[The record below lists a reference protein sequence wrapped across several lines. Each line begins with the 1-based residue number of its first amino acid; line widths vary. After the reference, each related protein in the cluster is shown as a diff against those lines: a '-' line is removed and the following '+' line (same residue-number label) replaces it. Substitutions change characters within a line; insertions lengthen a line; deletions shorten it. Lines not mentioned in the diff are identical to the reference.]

1 MHPRE
6 WPNLIWRT
14 CGQTLCL
21 MFICIHVDIVKYM
34 AINMFKLIKKAYKTK
49 QNKTTT
55 TTTTKEGK
63 KKKKETLALTLN
75 DRRQSFHVSHV
86 YSLW

>member
-6 WPNLIWRT
+6 WPNLSWRT

-34 AINMFKLIKKAYKTK
+34 AINMFKLTLVGYFRLSIAATGCPSERDPQKTVIV
-49 QNKTTT
+49 T
-55 TTTTKEGK
+55 EGLCQDTGRNYCK
-63 KKKKETLALTLN
+63 FRLVL
-75 DRRQSFHVSHV
+75 
-86 YSLW
+86 